1 MGPRSLQVSL
11 PDEEADQ
18 QEQRQSSSEEGET
31 TILENKLPRW
41 HELLQCWCLDFGGR
55 VKCASVKNFQLV
67 SRDDPEE
74 IVLQFGKV
82 DSDLFTMDF
91 RPKLLSAQQAFM
103 ICLSSFDSKLSCF

>member
-1 MGPRSLQVSL
+1 MG
-11 PDEEADQ
+11 EESQ
-18 QEQRQSSSEEGET
+18 GHGYRFEEGDGESARASIEGPPQEEDRQ

-74 IVLQFGKV
+74 IILQFGKV
-82 DSDLFTMDF
+82 EPDVFTMDF
-91 RPKLLSAQQAFM
+91 RPRLLSAQQAFM
-103 ICLSSFDSKLSCF
+103 ICL